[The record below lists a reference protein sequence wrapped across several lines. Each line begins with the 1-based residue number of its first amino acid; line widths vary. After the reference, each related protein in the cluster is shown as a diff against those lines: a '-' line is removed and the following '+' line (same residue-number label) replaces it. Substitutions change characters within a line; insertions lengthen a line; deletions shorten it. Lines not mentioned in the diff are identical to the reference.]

1 MNTSFNE
8 WPNLTATILSLG
20 AATALA
26 WWRAA
31 HARRSA
37 GGQLNFSV
45 ENYIE
50 VKRVP
55 AEQPKATIISFHNRK
70 QKNRDFQC
78 EISTMKNLIGQK
90 PIG

>member
-1 MNTSFNE
+1 MKFKVSLHFRRI
-8 WPNLTATILSLG
+8 WPIVR
-20 AATALA
+20 
-26 WWRAA
+26 RAA

-78 EISTMKNLIGQK
+78 EISSMKNL
-90 PIG
+90 